1 MIQKRSF
8 MNFQVLLAFFLMLG
22 VLAACSSDDVENI
35 VEEILPDTKVRAIHL
50 SPDAPEVDIDYEL
63 VEVQETIVGL
73 AYKEASPYTEV
84 STGTVKVTF
93 KCQ

>member
-1 MIQKRSF
+1 MQKD
-8 MNFQVLLAFFLMLG
+8 L
-22 VLAACSSDDVENI
+22 
-35 VEEILPDTKVRAIHL
+35 VEEILPSTNVRAIHL

-63 VEVQETIVGL
+63 IEVQETIVGL

-93 KCQ
+93 KRASDGEVLASYRRSRICQRHRQHRLCR